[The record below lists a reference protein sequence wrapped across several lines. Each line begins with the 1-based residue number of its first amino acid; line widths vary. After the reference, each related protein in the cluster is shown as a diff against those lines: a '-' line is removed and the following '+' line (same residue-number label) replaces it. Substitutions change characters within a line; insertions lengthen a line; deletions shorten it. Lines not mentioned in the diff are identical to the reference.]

1 MAFSGGTTPV
11 GPAPTLSTWS
21 PTKAA
26 GTAQSQSNVGAE
38 KSSSGGLPPPPLV
51 AVLTAPPLTLTF
63 ISEVPS
69 ARCRQNNSTDVPYPR
84 TAVFT
89 MAAVLDAKSAA

>member
-1 MAFSGGTTPV
+1 PAQRRQRGDLEGVAVHGAAGGRQDGGLGPVYAARRVHGEPVRRLVAAHAAAACARVVTPV

-38 KSSSGGLPPPPLV
+38 KSSSGGLPPPP
-51 AVLTAPPLTLTF
+51 
-63 ISEVPS
+63 
-69 ARCRQNNSTDVPYPR
+69 
-84 TAVFT
+84 
-89 MAAVLDAKSAA
+89 